1 MAKQKYFSHDSN
13 ARNDEKIVNMRMQ
26 MGAGAYA
33 IYFMILERLRETEDF
48 MGIKDYNAIAFD
60 LRVDAKDVK
69 RVIEDFGLFQ
79 FTEDGKLFYS
89 ESFRNRMRIMED
101 KRMKQVEAGKRT
113 AEKRWVE
120 GRKAEAGDVTNLPQK
135 GNSKKLNLRKSGNS
149 PITNLS
155 KGGNLPT
162 ESDGVVT
169 NLSKRGNLPIIEGTE
184 EGENVTNLS
193 KLGNLPIAPQKR
205 KEPKEKDKK
214 ENLIIVESPSKEEDS
229 MSLTPKGVTD
239 DAPPS
244 SPSLFGEMPEAEKD
258 VDYAELIKFWNTVTK
273 GVFGYLRNIENKR
286 RQMTRARIRENG
298 YDQFLQAIR
307 NAAASEF
314 LHSAT
319 WFSYDWMICPN
330 NFVKVLEDKY
340 GKRERTES
348 TGASGLG
355 PAGLEAA
362 NSIPMGGNQGGNAKP
377 VRKRVYD

>member
-155 KGGNLPT
+155 KGCNLPT

-169 NLSKRGNLPIIEGTE
+169 NLPKSGNLPIIEGTE

-193 KLGNLPIAPQKR
+193 KSGNLPIASKKR
-205 KEPKEKDKK
+205 KKKKKKDK
-214 ENLIIVESPSKEEDS
+214 
-229 MSLTPKGVTD
+229 
-239 DAPPS
+239 PPS

-314 LHSAT
+314 LHSAP

-355 PAGLEAA
+355 PSGLEAA
-362 NSIPMGGNQGGNAKP
+362 NSIPMGGNQRGNAKT

>member
-120 GRKAEAGDVTNLPQK
+120 GRKVEAGDVTNLPQK

-162 ESDGVVT
+162 ESDGVIT
-169 NLSKRGNLPIIEGTE
+169 NLSKSGNLPIIEGTE
-184 EGENVTNLS
+184 EGENVTNLPKS
-193 KLGNLPIAPQKR
+193 GNLPIES
-205 KEPKEKDKK
+205 KENEKERTKEKDKDGK
-214 ENLIIVESPSKEEDS
+214 NKTKKKIIVEPSTKAEDS
-229 MSLTPKGVTD
+229 MSD
-239 DAPPS
+239 FQESADAAS
-244 SPSLFGEMPEAEKD
+244 AVSPSLFGDEVVEEKTD
-258 VDYAELIKFWNTVTK
+258 RLD
-273 GVFGYLRNIENKR
+273 
-286 RQMTRARIRENG
+286 
-298 YDQFLQAIR
+298 
-307 NAAASEF
+307 
-314 LHSAT
+314 
-319 WFSYDWMICPN
+319 
-330 NFVKVLEDKY
+330 
-340 GKRERTES
+340 
-348 TGASGLG
+348 
-355 PAGLEAA
+355 
-362 NSIPMGGNQGGNAKP
+362 
-377 VRKRVYD
+377 